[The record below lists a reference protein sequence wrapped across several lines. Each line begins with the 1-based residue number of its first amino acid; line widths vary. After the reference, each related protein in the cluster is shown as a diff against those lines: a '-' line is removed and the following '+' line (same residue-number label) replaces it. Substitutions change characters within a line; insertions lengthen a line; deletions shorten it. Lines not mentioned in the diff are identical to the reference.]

1 MTFDDFLIDNYVVT
15 SASRDD
21 TGGFYVHFTP
31 KERYD
36 YLKVEAGDSDGK

>member
-21 TGGFYVHFTP
+21 SGGFYIHFTP
-31 KERYD
+31 KNRFKT
-36 YLKVEAGDSDGK
+36 LKIDAKEGEQK